1 MNRHERGGFCRENDT
16 PTLAWCGLHK
26 GEEYP
31 ISGENGSLMFFFKG
45 CSLGCATCQNNQI
58 SIDSKE
64 FKNYKTV
71 SSKEI
76 ATLMMKAEDVKA
88 TSVSFVT
95 AEHFVPHIIEAVSLA
110 REMGFKKPTVF
121 NTSGF
126 MKKETIDLLL
136 PYIDI
141 WLWDTKTLSSTLAEK
156 YFGSA
161 MYPKCEE
168 KALEYLTNKIEGS
181 DFESSFPHGVIVRH
195 LVLPSHIKESEDVV
209 RNFAKKYKDKCYFSL
224 MYQFIPPKN
233 SSDELGTRLSE
244 TDTEYLQNILFSEGI
259 ENGFIQELCE
269 NEEVWRPDFNR
280 KNPFPEGFATPL

>member
-1 MNRHERGGFCRENDT
+1 MRLGFCKEGDT

-45 CSLGCATCQNNQI
+45 CTLGCATCQNNQI

-71 SSKEI
+71 SSKDI
-76 ATLMMKAEDVKA
+76 AMLMMRAEDVKA

-95 AEHFVPHIIEAVSLA
+95 AEHFVPHIIKAVSIA
-110 REMGFKKPTVF
+110 REMGFKKTTVF

-141 WLWDTKTLSSTLAEK
+141 WLWDTKTLSQTLAEK

-161 MYPKCEE
+161 MYPKFEE
-168 KALEYLTNKIEGS
+168 EALEDLLSKIEKS
-181 DFESSFPHGVIVRH
+181 EMETPYPHGVIVRH
-195 LVLPSHIKESEDVV
+195 LVLPSHIKESEDVIN
-209 RNFAKKYKDKCYFSL
+209 NFAKKCKDKCYFSL

-233 SSDELGTRLSE
+233 SSDELKTRLSKE
-244 TDTEYLQNILFSEGI
+244 DTERLENIVFESGI
-259 ENGFIQELCE
+259 ENGFIQELSE